1 VKAPDFAWLR
11 AGCIDEAVDALVRY
25 GEGAAVL
32 AGGQSLMAM
41 LDLRAGRALRRN
53 VLAPEGAL
61 LHTSPQALDLRDGR
75 IVDATSGAVQGIGG
89 ALYEELCFDAECHL
103 QTGTLADYLAP
114 MACEMPVMEVGHVQ
128 TPSRTSELDAK
139 GAGEAGTAGVM
150 GAVLNAVNDALRPS
164 ASS

>member
-1 VKAPDFAWLR
+1 MKPSGAAVKAPDFAWLR

-25 GEGAAVL
+25 VEGAAVL

-75 IVDATSGAVQGIGG
+75 IVDGLLGSG
-89 ALYEELCFDAECHL
+89 F
-103 QTGTLADYLAP
+103 
-114 MACEMPVMEVGHVQ
+114 
-128 TPSRTSELDAK
+128 
-139 GAGEAGTAGVM
+139 
-150 GAVLNAVNDALRPS
+150 VLRG
-164 ASS
+164 